1 MGGNLAR
8 KLNKRYKRQYCWKRV
23 RRQRV
28 VTKNLTSLVTRWGPW
43 MSFSFRSMSTVKN
56 MFRTQNQGWW
66 FRNPAITSWISWYGK
81 SPVLCRV
88 LYIPGGCLGFLPA
101 TVIMTCLKHFETMD
115 VFVNGV
121 ACYPA
126 IQFSFPSSSS
136 FDKELHIS
144 EIAREASACT
154 IIDTFSF
161 EPR

>member
-1 MGGNLAR
+1 
-8 KLNKRYKRQYCWKRV
+8 
-23 RRQRV
+23 
-28 VTKNLTSLVTRWGPW
+28 
-43 MSFSFRSMSTVKN
+43 
-56 MFRTQNQGWW
+56 
-66 FRNPAITSWISWYGK
+66 
-81 SPVLCRV
+81 
-88 LYIPGGCLGFLPA
+88 
-101 TVIMTCLKHFETMD
+101 MTCLKHFETMD